1 MAAINP
7 AVAAP
12 YSMGVHRNTATQSH
26 KVMAAANPAVKYGR
40 AASILSTPT
49 QTQSPL
55 LRRNSVPSR
64 SSDTRIMGA
73 NPEVL
78 SSPSSSNLMGVLFF
92 TQCQFRNRYGQ
103 DLKLEDHIY
112 WHGYGDPPET
122 IAQQSASE
130 FRHSGDTVGS
140 VGAVS
145 YLVGDKVRWIIAWSN
160 SGEDT
165 LELNK
170 VYSEINEVSE
180 EGIDWCSIKE
190 SLDQNVPKYTARN
203 NNYGYSADLM
213 IDPTSN
219 TPTMTA
225 TFKCGACY

>member
-12 YSMGVHRNTATQSH
+12 YSMGAHRNTATQSH
-26 KVMAAANPAVKYGR
+26 KAMAAANPAVKYGG
-40 AASILSTPT
+40 AASILSTST

-64 SSDTRIMGA
+64 SSDTRIKA
-73 NPEVL
+73 ASPEVL
-78 SSPSSSNLMGVLFF
+78 SSSSSSNLMGVQFF
-92 TQCQFRNRYGQ
+92 TQCQFCNRYGQ
-103 DLKLEDHIY
+103 DLKLEGHIY

-122 IAQQSASE
+122 IAQHSASE

-160 SGEDT
+160 GGEDT
-165 LELNK
+165 LKLNK
-170 VYSEINEVSE
+170 VYSEINEVSG
-180 EGIDWCSIKE
+180 GINWCSIKE

>member
-12 YSMGVHRNTATQSH
+12 FSMGVHRNTAAQSH
-26 KVMAAANPAVKYGR
+26 KATAAANPAVKYGR
-40 AASILSTPT
+40 AATILFTPT

-64 SSDTRIMGA
+64 SSDTRIMAA

-78 SSPSSSNLMGVLFF
+78 SSPSSSNLMGVLYF
-92 TQCQFRNRYGQ
+92 TQCQFRSLYGQ

-112 WHGYGDPPET
+112 WHGYGNPPEI
-122 IAQQSASE
+122 IAQNQSASE
-130 FRHSGDTVGS
+130 FRHSGDSEGS

-160 SGEDT
+160 SGEDP
-165 LELNK
+165 LKLNK

-180 EGIDWCSIKE
+180 GEIDWHSIKDL
-190 SLDQNVPKYTARN
+190 LDQNVSKYNAIN
-203 NNYGYSADLM
+203 IKYGYSADLM

-225 TFKCGACY
+225 TFN